1 MDTTNP
7 IDSRLRDAVAEVLN
21 AHDLAGVMA
30 HGAPDS
36 EYDPELKDLVA
47 LIEEGTAITPE
58 VVAGV
63 WHKWFG
69 DEDDTP
75 EPPTPSMVA
84 LGRGPAGRPTG
95 PARTFR
101 AAGTYAPG
109 HV

>member
-1 MDTTNP
+1 MAPMDTINP
-7 IDSRLRDAVAEVLN
+7 TDSRLRGAVAEVLN

-63 WHKWFG
+63 WHKRFG
-69 DEDDTP
+69 DEDDTA
-75 EPPTPSMVA
+75 EPPTPSLVA
-84 LGRGPAGRPTG
+84 LAAALLAAQQARPGPSGSRH
-95 PARTFR
+95 R
-101 AAGTYAPG
+101 
-109 HV
+109 